1 MRGRRRMA
9 GARTGLLLSGAA
21 LVALVVAAVGL
32 ARTATAP
39 TIVNDPTISGSA
51 IVGETLTGNTGTW
64 SGTKPITYAAQ
75 WLRCDSKGE
84 SCDLIS
90 GATKTTYKLVSNDLG
105 STIRVRVTATNSD
118 GSKFETSKQ
127 TAVVAQASGKPA
139 NTKPPTISGSPLVG
153 SSLSANTGTWVGTEP
168 ITYSYQWQRCDSS
181 GNACSAR
188 SGETSADYTVVKN
201 DVGKTLRVQVKG
213 KNSRGSGSAI
223 SAATAVVQDATG
235 GVITLPNGE
244 KSVPVA
250 DVPKG
255 ERLIVDQVQFN
266 PNPVTSRSVPIQVRI
281 KVEDTRGYVVRD
293 ALVFLRSTPI
303 LTETPT
309 DAPTGTDGW
318 ITYHVMP
325 RSDFPLKTGYSVQF
339 YVKAYRKGD
348 PTLAGIAGYRLVQV
362 ATHS

>member
-1 MRGRRRMA
+1 MSVRRPGRRHSGNPPTRRKHMRGRRRMA

-75 WLRCDSKGE
+75 WLRCVSKGE

-168 ITYSYQWQRCDSS
+168 ITYSYQWERDL
-181 GNACSAR
+181 GRN
-188 SGETSADYTVVKN
+188 
-201 DVGKTLRVQVKG
+201 
-213 KNSRGSGSAI
+213 GSGAGCDRRRDHAPERREVGACGRRAQGR
-223 SAATAVVQDATG
+223 AADRGPGAVQPQPGHVAVGADPGADQGRGHARVCRARRTRVPPLDAD
-235 GVITLPNGE
+235 PH
-244 KSVPVA
+244 
-250 DVPKG
+250 
-255 ERLIVDQVQFN
+255 
-266 PNPVTSRSVPIQVRI
+266 
-281 KVEDTRGYVVRD
+281 RD
-293 ALVFLRSTPI
+293 ADRRADRHGRLDHLPRDAEVGLPAQDGVQRPVLRQG
-303 LTETPT
+303 L
-309 DAPTGTDGW
+309 
-318 ITYHVMP
+318 
-325 RSDFPLKTGYSVQF
+325 
-339 YVKAYRKGD
+339 
-348 PTLAGIAGYRLVQV
+348 
-362 ATHS
+362 